1 MQEEHDGLQE
11 GSAETKVDP
20 LLWKEGK
27 RQVGPLALETEQTFS
42 FLKPES
48 VMRGF
53 IGEIVSRFEK
63 KGLVL
68 VGAKLI
74 QMSRDQAERLYGV
87 HKGKPF
93 FNELVSHVTS
103 GPVFLM
109 VWEGPNAVTVVR
121 NLVGATNPLNAA
133 AGTIRGDFALQVTPN
148 AIHGADSPENAKRE
162 MSIFFSGSEFTKY
175 SKPTEREFLL
185 K

>member
-1 MQEEHDGLQE
+1 MQ
-11 GSAETKVDP
+11 
-20 LLWKEGK
+20 
-27 RQVGPLALETEQTFS
+27 TEQTFS

-53 IGEIVSRFEK
+53 IGEIMSRFER

-68 VGAKLI
+68 VAAKLI
-74 QMSRDQAERLYGV
+74 RMSAEQAQRLYEV

-93 FNELVSHVTS
+93 FQELVAHVTS

-109 VWEGPNAVTVVR
+109 IWEGPSAVTVVR
-121 NLVGATNPLNAA
+121 NLVGATNPVAA
-133 AGTIRGDFALQVTPN
+133 SPGSIRGDFALTVTPN
-148 AIHGADSPENAKRE
+148 AIHAADSIENAKRE
-162 MSIFFSGSEFTKY
+162 LSIFFSPDEILRH
-175 SKPTEREFLL
+175 SKPSEREYLL

>member
-1 MQEEHDGLQE
+1 LQVE
-11 GSAETKVDP
+11 
-20 LLWKEGK
+20 
-27 RQVGPLALETEQTFS
+27 RTFS

-48 VMRGF
+48 VMRGL

-74 QMSRDQAERLYGV
+74 QMSPGQAQRLYEI
-87 HKGKPF
+87 HKAKQF

-109 VWEGPNAVTVVR
+109 VWEGPNAVAVVR
-121 NLVGATNPLNAA
+121 SLVGATNPLNAA
-133 AGTIRGDFALQVTPN
+133 PGTVRGDFALQVTPN
-148 AIHGADSPENAKRE
+148 AIHGADSAENAQRE
-162 MSIFFSGSEFTKY
+162 MSIFFAPEEFTNY

>member
-1 MQEEHDGLQE
+1 MREGFLQ
-11 GSAETKVDP
+11 A
-20 LLWKEGK
+20 
-27 RQVGPLALETEQTFS
+27 EQTFS

-68 VGAKLI
+68 IAAKLI
-74 QMSRDQAERLYGV
+74 QMSSEQAGKLYEV

-93 FNELVSHVTS
+93 FQELVSHVTS
-103 GPVFLM
+103 GPVFVM
-109 VWEGPNAVTVVR
+109 VWEGPNAVSVVR
-121 NLVGATNPLNAA
+121 GLVGATNPLNAA
-133 AGTIRGDFALQVTPN
+133 PGTVRGDFALSITPN
-148 AIHGADSPENAKRE
+148 AIHAADSLDNAKHE
-162 MSIFFSGSEFTKY
+162 MSIFFQTNEFAKY
-175 SKPTEREFLL
+175 SKPTERQFLL

>member
-1 MQEEHDGLQE
+1 M
-11 GSAETKVDP
+11 A
-20 LLWKEGK
+20 
-27 RQVGPLALETEQTFS
+27 TEQTFS

-48 VMRGF
+48 VMRGL
-53 IGEIVSRFEK
+53 IGEVVSRFEK
-63 KGLVL
+63 KGLLL
-68 VGAKLI
+68 VAAKLL
-74 QMSRDQAERLYGV
+74 QMSGEQAQKLYET

-93 FNELVSHVTS
+93 FKDLVSHVTS

-109 VWEGPNAVTVVR
+109 VWEGPNVVSVVR

-133 AGTIRGDFALQVTPN
+133 PGTVRGDFALSMTPN
-148 AIHGADSPENAKRE
+148 AIHAADSLENAKRE
-162 MSIFFSGSEFTKY
+162 MSIFFTPSDVVKY

>member
-1 MQEEHDGLQE
+1 MQEEQDGLQE

-27 RQVGPLALETEQTFS
+27 RQVGPLALETERTFS

-48 VMRGF
+48 VMRGL
-53 IGEIVSRFEK
+53 IGEIVSRFER
-63 KGLVL
+63 KGLLL
-68 VGAKLI
+68 VGAKLM
-74 QMSRDQAERLYGV
+74 QMSPDQAERLYGV

-148 AIHGADSPENAKRE
+148 AIHGADSPENAERE
-162 MSIFFSGSEFTKY
+162 MLIFFPSSEFTKY

>member
-1 MQEEHDGLQE
+1 ME
-11 GSAETKVDP
+11 
-20 LLWKEGK
+20 
-27 RQVGPLALETEQTFS
+27 RTFS

-48 VMRGF
+48 VMRGL

-63 KGLVL
+63 KGLLL
-68 VGAKLI
+68 VAAKLI
-74 QMSRDQAERLYGV
+74 QMSQDQAESLYAI

-93 FNELVSHVTS
+93 FNELVTHVTS

-121 NLVGATNPLNAA
+121 NLIGATNPLNAA
-133 AGTIRGDFALQVTPN
+133 PGTVRGDLALQVTPN
-148 AIHGADSPENAKRE
+148 AIHGADSVDNAKRE
-162 MSIFFSGSEFTKY
+162 MSIFFSASELTTY

-185 K
+185 R

>member
-1 MQEEHDGLQE
+1 MQ
-11 GSAETKVDP
+11 A
-20 LLWKEGK
+20 
-27 RQVGPLALETEQTFS
+27 EQTFS

-48 VMRGF
+48 VMRGL
-53 IGEIVSRFEK
+53 IGEVVTRFEK
-63 KGLVL
+63 KGLLL
-68 VGAKLI
+68 VAAKLI
-74 QMSRDQAERLYGV
+74 QMTHEQAETLYAV

-109 VWEGPNAVTVVR
+109 VWEGPNAVAVVR
-121 NLVGATNPLNAA
+121 GLIGATDPLNAA
-133 AGTIRGDFALQVTPN
+133 AGTIRGDYALQVTLN

-162 MSIFFSGSEFTKY
+162 MAIFFSTNDFTSY
-175 SKPTEREFLL
+175 SKPTESEFLL